1 MFSTPLTSLRISF
14 LIPSLLLSSFCS
26 TALSDDAVPDDGKLR
41 IIVFG
46 AHPDDAELEAGGT
59 AALWASMG
67 HHVKFVSTT
76 NGDIGHAI
84 EAGAQLAV
92 RRIQEVKDAD
102 EILGV
107 EATEVYDI
115 HDGELMPTLENRRMI
130 TKSIREWKADI
141 VIAHRPNDY
150 HPDHRYTG
158 ILVQDAAFMV
168 IVKSFLPSVPNL
180 TKNPVFL
187 YTEDGFQKPN
197 PMDPEIFVSI
207 DAVIDQ
213 KIDALWKLESQIE
226 SYWATRDFEKVI
238 PVPQQGSERAERKKQ
253 LAHGMKQRYANIAKR
268 FRPRLIELYGKEKG
282 SVVKYAEAFELCE
295 YGRRPSTQELLQL
308 FPFFGSK

>member
-1 MFSTPLTSLRISF
+1 MFSTPIPSQRISL
-14 LIPSLLLSSFCS
+14 LIASLLFSSFCA

-76 NGDIGHAI
+76 NGDIGHAV

-92 RRIQEVKDAD
+92 RRIREVNEAD
-102 EILGV
+102 KILGV

-115 HDGELMPTLENRRMI
+115 HDGEIMPTLENRKLV

-197 PMDPEIFVSI
+197 PMDPQIVVSI
-207 DAVIDQ
+207 DDVIDQ

-238 PVPQQGSERAERKKQ
+238 PVPQEGPERAKRKAQ
-253 LAHGMKQRYANIAKR
+253 VAESMKRRYANIAKR
-268 FRPRLIELYGKEKG
+268 FRSRLIELYGKEKG
-282 SVVKYAEAFELCE
+282 SAVKYAEAFELCE
-295 YGRRPSTQELLQL
+295 YGRRPHAKELMEL
-308 FPFFGSK
+308 FPFFGTK

>member
-1 MFSTPLTSLRISF
+1 
-14 LIPSLLLSSFCS
+14 
-26 TALSDDAVPDDGKLR
+26 
-41 IIVFG
+41 
-46 AHPDDAELEAGGT
+46 
-59 AALWASMG
+59 MG

-76 NGDIGHAI
+76 NGDIGHAV

-92 RRIQEVKDAD
+92 RRIREVNEAD
-102 EILGV
+102 KILGV

-115 HDGELMPTLENRRMI
+115 HDGEIMPTLENRKMV

-158 ILVQDAAFMV
+158 VLVQDAAFMV

-197 PMDPEIFVSI
+197 PMDPEIVVCI
-207 DAVIDQ
+207 DDVIDQ

-226 SYWATRDFEKVI
+226 SYWATRDFESVI
-238 PVPQQGSERAERKKQ
+238 PVPQEGPERVKRKAQ
-253 LAHGMKQRYANIAKR
+253 LAESMKRRYANIAKR
-268 FRPRLIELYGKEKG
+268 FRSRLIELYGKEKG
-282 SVVKYAEAFELCE
+282 SAVKYAEAFELCE
-295 YGRRPSTQELLQL
+295 YGRRPHAKELMEL
-308 FPFFGSK
+308 FPFFGTK

>member
-1 MFSTPLTSLRISF
+1 MNPSFPFRDSLFCRLNCVLAICLFTPVVCCYGDT
-14 LIPSLLLSSFCS
+14 
-26 TALSDDAVPDDGKLR
+26 DDEKLR
-41 IIVFG
+41 IIVIG

-59 AALWASMG
+59 AALWAAKG

-76 NGDIGHAI
+76 NGDIGHAR
-84 EAGAQLAV
+84 EAGAPLAV
-92 RRIQEVKDAD
+92 RRIEEVRAAD
-102 EILGV
+102 KVLGV

-115 HDGELMPTLENRRMI
+115 HDGELMPTLENRRMV

-168 IVKSFLPSVPNL
+168 IVKSFLPTVPNL

-187 YTEDGFQKPN
+187 YTEDGFRKPN
-197 PMDPEIFVSI
+197 PMDPDVVVSI
-207 DAVIDQ
+207 DEVIEQ

-226 SYWATRDFEKVI
+226 SFWATRDFESVV
-238 PVPQQGSERAERKKQ
+238 PVPPKGPERAKRKAQ
-253 LAHGMKQRYANIAKR
+253 LAETMKRRYANIANR
-268 FRPRLIELYGKEKG
+268 FRAKLVELYGEQRG
-282 SVVKYAEAFELCE
+282 NAIQYAEAFELCE
-295 YGRRPSTQELLQL
+295 YGSRPSKDELMKL
-308 FPFFGSK
+308 FPFFD

>member
-1 MFSTPLTSLRISF
+1 MRSTPFISLPHIL
-14 LIPSLLLSSFCS
+14 LIASILFSSFCA
-26 TALSDDAVPDDGKLR
+26 TAFANDVIPDDGKLR

-76 NGDIGHAI
+76 NGDIGHAVQ
-84 EAGAQLAV
+84 AGAQLAK
-92 RRIQEVKDAD
+92 RRTQEVEEAD
-102 EILGV
+102 KILGV

-115 HDGELMPTLENRRMI
+115 HDGEIMPTLENRRLV

-187 YTEDGFQKPN
+187 YTEDGFQKPH
-197 PMDPEIFVSI
+197 PMDPEIVVNI
-207 DAVIDQ
+207 DDVIDQ

-226 SYWATRDFEKVI
+226 SYWATRDFESVI
-238 PVPQQGSERAERKKQ
+238 PVPQEGPERAKRKAQ
-253 LAHGMKQRYANIAKR
+253 LAESMKRRYANIANR
-268 FRPRLIELYGKEKG
+268 FRSRLIELYGKEKG
-282 SVVKYAEAFELCE
+282 SAVKYAEAFELCE
-295 YGRRPSTQELLQL
+295 YGRRPHAKELLEL
-308 FPFFGSK
+308 FPFFGSE